1 MTEKTLKTV
10 VNPNLEV
17 FVAELMELAING
29 WELDMNQPPAQYGL
43 LYEAHVLQ
51 DTDKIVPP
59 AMTRAEITAK
69 ARAAKAAKAKAE
81 DAPADAQAE
90 AAPEAQTAAEGPE
103 QA

>member
-29 WELDMNQPPAQYGL
+29 WELDMSQPPALYGL
-43 LYEAHVLQ
+43 LYEAHVSQ

-81 DAPADAQAE
+81 GTEETPADAQA
-90 AAPEAQTAAEGPE
+90 PEEGAE